1 MTHPKTIVKP
11 LKEIWD
17 GLRLSSQKF
26 AHYIPL
32 YERHFAHLR
41 ESSRNVLEIGVLGG
55 GSLEMWHAYFPNAKI
70 TGCDIAEDTAL
81 LTTRH
86 PELDRLRI
94 VVGDIWTWETLKVL
108 ASTNWDVIV
117 DDGPHYTRQQI
128 LTADALLPVLNR
140 PGIYWCED
148 LFPEQRRCLSTA
160 IPGGRYAVGGY
171 ARSLVGRTFTNWA
184 CRQAV
189 RSDIENRI
197 SGVHIYDG
205 VTVIEKLE
213 TVPYRVAYSGTADG
227 RFA

>member
-1 MTHPKTIVKP
+1 MKS
-11 LKEIWD
+11 LQEIWD

-41 ESSRNVLEIGVLGG
+41 ESARNVLEIGVLGG
-55 GSLEMWHAYFPNAKI
+55 GSLEMWHEYFPNSQI

-81 LTTRH
+81 ILKRH

-94 VVGDIWTWETLKVL
+94 LVGDIWRVETMKVL
-108 ASTNWDVIV
+108 ASTDWDVIV
-117 DDGPHYTRQQI
+117 DDGPHFTKQQI
-128 LTADALLPVLNR
+128 QTADWLLPVLQR
-140 PGIYWCED
+140 PGVYWCED

-160 IPGGRYAVGGY
+160 LPGGRYALHGY

-205 VTVIEKLE
+205 VTVIEKLP
-213 TVPYRVAYSGTADG
+213 TVPFHVSYRGTLDG
-227 RFA
+227 RFE